1 MPLTVSEMLEIAN
14 DRGLVSWELQPARKA
29 TMQDINLERVKS
41 FLNQRSTRSGH
52 SARFDDLEKVLVGM
66 DCAIVANNGEI
77 KPTNVG
83 ILFFGY
89 DPQLSVPQSEVVCV
103 IYRDEIGVGGYVD
116 RRIITGTL
124 LELIDETETFLNK
137 YIAVGAKIE
146 GWKRIDL
153 PEYPIEALREA
164 IVNAVIHRDYSR
176 VGESIRIF
184 YYSDRVEIHSPGLL
198 LPGITVEQMSRGAVM
213 SKLRN
218 RTMAGLLRDIPGY
231 MERVGSGVRLM
242 LNEMKRMKLPAPE
255 FREMSEFV
263 VTFHKAPVSNISG
276 PSNDEEQTIIVAPGR
291 EVPLE
296 HDQRLAL
303 AMRYVQQHG
312 FITNQEYRKL
322 TGASDRSALRDLG
335 ALVAQGALKM
345 VGKKRA
351 RRYELP

>member
-1 MPLTVSEMLEIAN
+1 
-14 DRGLVSWELQPARKA
+14 
-29 TMQDINLERVKS
+29 
-41 FLNQRSTRSGH
+41 
-52 SARFDDLEKVLVGM
+52 
-66 DCAIVANNGEI
+66 
-77 KPTNVG
+77 
-83 ILFFGY
+83 
-89 DPQLSVPQSEVVCV
+89 
-103 IYRDEIGVGGYVD
+103 
-116 RRIITGTL
+116 L

-176 VGESIRIF
+176 VGESTRIF
-184 YYSDRVEIHSPGLL
+184 YYSDRIEIHSPGLL
-198 LPGITVEQMSRGAVM
+198 LPGITVEQMSRGAVI

-231 MERVGSGVRLM
+231 MERVGSGVRFM

-276 PSNDEEQTIIVAPGR
+276 PGNDEEQTIIVAPGR